1 MIRLCAARS
10 ILVLALLWIC
20 SNTRRINAYS
30 STLLFPYRLSRTGVA
45 RAVSSGEHDDE
56 TRMASSSS
64 SSSSSLSAAG
74 AHFDALLFNRYACTR
89 FERYDGT
96 TTTTEKPSP
105 SNPNVVQQA
114 LTCLDL
120 ARRAPSG
127 FNVQPY
133 KLVLV
138 NTPEQ
143 KKKLARYCIGHN
155 AHRVRDSDCTAV
167 FLADREAVRT
177 MSAYKSFVLSHNSGK
192 WKQRP
197 WGLFKIQAVICLF
210 SSGYPLPRVLAVPIS
225 FGVRFAMSCLSV
237 ITFRRLLLPS
247 LAGAETWSTKNTM
260 LVAMAYMLGCT
271 SRGLTTCPMEGF
283 NAGGVRKALN
293 IPRRYSIPI
302 IVSTGHAYVR
312 PKDAAATDPDSSD
325 DMGMT
330 HGSPANGS
338 SNSTPRYQ
346 SNDIVYQDMF
356 GKPATSLVQ

>member
-1 MIRLCAARS
+1 MIWLHYPARS
-10 ILVLALLWIC
+10 ILVLLWMHVC
-20 SNTRRINAYS
+20 SRNITSTHAYS
-30 STLLFPYRLSRTGVA
+30 SSLLFPYRLSHTGIA
-45 RAVSSGEHDDE
+45 RAVSSGEHDDDAK
-56 TRMASSSS
+56 MASSLS
-64 SSSSSLSAAG
+64 SAAE
-74 AHFDALLFNRYACTR
+74 HFDAILLKRYACTR
-89 FERYDGT
+89 FERYDGII
-96 TTTTEKPSP
+96 TTTETPSP

-114 LTCLDL
+114 LACLDL

-167 FLADREAVRT
+167 FLADRQAART
-177 MSAYKSFVLSHNSGK
+177 MSAYRSFLLSNNAK

-197 WGLFKIQAVICLF
+197 WALFKIQAIICLF
-210 SSGYPLPRVLAVPIS
+210 SSGYPFCPRILAVPIS
-225 FGVRFAMSCLSV
+225 FCVRVAMSCISV
-237 ITFRRLLLPS
+237 ITFRRVVLPS
-247 LAGAETWSTKNTM
+247 LANAETWSTKNTM

-271 SRGLTTCPMEGF
+271 SRGLSTCPMEGY

-312 PKDAAATDPDSSD
+312 PKDATATVPDSSD

-330 HGSPANGS
+330 HGSPADGS
-338 SNSTPRYQ
+338 KLSTPRYDF
-346 SNDIVYQDMF
+346 NDIVYQDMF
-356 GKPATSLVQ
+356 GKPATLD